1 MISSRPLNSSELESI
16 DNIIFD
22 FGGVLFDIDYDAPVK
37 AFAKLGGKSFDAIY
51 AQSAQTDL
59 FDKLETGN
67 ISREAFYDQVRN
79 ALEVTHSNEILEEAW
94 HTILT
99 GIPRGRI
106 AMIHALKENYKT
118 FVFSNT
124 NAIHVERFEQM
135 VDAEMGLTYFK
146 SAFKAV
152 HYSNVLGYKKPY
164 PESFIKYCEL
174 ENLEAK
180 RTLFIDDSI
189 QHVEGAEKA
198 GLMAFHLDVTQMD
211 VREIFGYAVV

>member
-1 MISSRPLNSSELESI
+1 MISSRPLTASELNSVN
-16 DNIIFD
+16 NIIFD

-37 AFAKLGGKSFDAIY
+37 AFSLLGGKGFDAIY

-67 ISREAFYDQVRN
+67 ISSEDFYNQVRKS
-79 ALEVTHSNEILEEAW
+79 LEVTHSNEILEEAW

-99 GIPRGRI
+99 GIPKARI
-106 AMIHALKENYKT
+106 DMIHKLKDQFNTY
-118 FVFSNT
+118 VFSNT

-135 VDAEMGLTYFK
+135 VDAEMGLDHFK

-152 HYSNVLGYKKPY
+152 HYSNVLGFKKPY
-164 PESFIKYCEL
+164 PESFTKYCQL
-174 ENLEAK
+174 EGLDPSK
-180 RTLFIDDSI
+180 TLFIDDSI

-198 GLMAFHLDVTQMD
+198 GLMAFHLDVSKMD
-211 VREIFGYAVV
+211 VREIFGFELS